1 MARGSNSSR
10 KPEFQMTPQL
20 ERFRYEVAQ
29 EIGLAPKLGAAN
41 KIANP
46 AQAAQPLTP
55 PTNRV

>member
-10 KPEFQMTPQL
+10 KPEFRMTPEL
-20 ERFRYEVAQ
+20 EKFRYEVAQ
-29 EIGLAPKLGAAN
+29 EIGLVPKLGAAN

-46 AQAAQPLTP
+46 APAAQIQTP